1 MLMSIGKNKG
11 SKKKHREQGT
21 NDQTEEQIN
30 EWMIA
35 KLKMNKQETKNIW
48 KEAYTAKRKKEMYGD
63 KNI

>member
-30 EWMIA
+30 E
-35 KLKMNKQETKNIW
+35 
-48 KEAYTAKRKKEMYGD
+48 
-63 KNI
+63 